1 MQQAVAAFHGLS
13 RSLWRQTCVD
23 TNTSVKMQVY
33 RALVAQVLLYG
44 SHSWILNAAQL
55 EVRLEL
61 RLNDRM
67 LNEDLLRQGQQPS
80 IAAQLQQR
88 PIQSHRRCRSCAAI
102 DGCWHFRSR
111 SFLSILSVSH
121 CVFVLLLLMIF
132 SSWKVCFI
140 CLIAQFRQK
149 RACTNPRL
157 RLE

>member
-33 RALVAQVLLYG
+33 RALVGQVLLYG

-67 LNEDLLRQGQQPS
+67 LNEDLLHECQ
-80 IAAQLQQR
+80 
-88 PIQSHRRCRSCAAI
+88 
-102 DGCWHFRSR
+102 
-111 SFLSILSVSH
+111 
-121 CVFVLLLLMIF
+121 
-132 SSWKVCFI
+132 
-140 CLIAQFRQK
+140 
-149 RACTNPRL
+149 
-157 RLE
+157 